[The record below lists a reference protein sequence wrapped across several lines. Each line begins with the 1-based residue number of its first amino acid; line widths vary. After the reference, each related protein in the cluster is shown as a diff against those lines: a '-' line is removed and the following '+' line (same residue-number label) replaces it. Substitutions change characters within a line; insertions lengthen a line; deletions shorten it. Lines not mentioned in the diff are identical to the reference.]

1 MFNCC
6 LASPVDGEELL
17 EGFASFASPPVR
29 SWFPGNP
36 SADATPRTR
45 GTQDMALPSILG
57 KIPGQ
62 QQFAQL
68 RLDMMSRGPS
78 SLSTLALPQLHQTI
92 MENHGKSWKI
102 AWGMG

>member
-1 MFNCC
+1 
-6 LASPVDGEELL
+6 
-17 EGFASFASPPVR
+17 
-29 SWFPGNP
+29 
-36 SADATPRTR
+36 
-45 GTQDMALPSILG
+45 MALPSILG

-92 MENHGKSWKI
+92 MENHGKSL
-102 AWGMG
+102 GESMG